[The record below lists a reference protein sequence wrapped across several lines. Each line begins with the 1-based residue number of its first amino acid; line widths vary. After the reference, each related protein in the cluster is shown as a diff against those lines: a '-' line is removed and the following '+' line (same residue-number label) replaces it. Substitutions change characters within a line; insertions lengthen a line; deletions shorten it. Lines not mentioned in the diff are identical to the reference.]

1 MMRLRA
7 YQLLLSPKNAKTLLL
22 KMRAKSVISEPL
34 ILSTL
39 LSSCPSKFLLRD
51 NLVAASTVRLA
62 MSLLFV
68 SSLRIV
74 QELEE
79 PETSL
84 FSNISI
90 SLINSVLFKK
100 QIMLLSCKSQCEWEY
115 MYMHTYLALN
125 ISAFG

>member
-1 MMRLRA
+1 M
-7 YQLLLSPKNAKTLLL
+7 LLQSKLAITYAHKRELNELNNTNDVCVYTVLSPKKAKTRFL
-22 KMRAKSVISEPL
+22 KLRAKSMTSVFL

-39 LSSCPSKFLLRD
+39 LSVCPSKFLLRD

-68 SSLRIV
+68 NSLRIV
-74 QELEE
+74 AELED

-90 SLINSVLFKK
+90 SLINSVLCQYNK
-100 QIMLLSCKSQCEWEY
+100 
-115 MYMHTYLALN
+115 
-125 ISAFG
+125 